1 MSIMLKVAFNQTK
14 PNQSI
19 IFLSGTTSQQG
30 NLVKKYDNKDFI
42 RNMDIVVK
50 ASKFVGI
57 IRGPE
62 TSGTGFRVGCCY
74 IVTALHVVDNIMSMY
89 IHSKN

>member
-1 MSIMLKVAFNQTK
+1 MLLKVAFNQTN

-30 NLVKKYDNKDFI
+30 NFVKKYDDKDFI
-42 RNMDIVVK
+42 RNGKIVVN
-50 ASKFVGI
+50 ASESVGI

-62 TSGTGFRVGCCY
+62 NSGTGFRVGDHY
-74 IVTALHVVDNIMSMY
+74 IMTALHVVDNIMSMY

>member
-1 MSIMLKVAFNQTK
+1 MLLKVAFNQTK

-30 NLVKKYDNKDFI
+30 NLVEKYDEH
-42 RNMDIVVK
+42 DIDIKIK
-50 ASKFVGI
+50 ASECVGI
-57 IRGPE
+57 IRGPS
-62 TSGTGFRVGCCY
+62 TRGTGIRVGDCY
-74 IVTALHVVDNIMSMY
+74 IITALHVVDNIMSMY